1 VLPPFNS
8 FFPHFALHG
17 PHFPAA
23 WLIGCVILNATL
35 QLKWIA
41 VSSRLA
47 LATWRIGSC
56 QWRLPIQFYISYTYI
71 YQFIAFFRGSCSQ
84 LCVFGLSMGLTHNR
98 CSNFIAFPPF
108 TFAGKYL
115 FLFIY
120 ICFCK
125 INFTLGRLNAIQ
137 SGMLGPK
144 TFVCVRVWQE

>member
-1 VLPPFNS
+1 LRNLKRDAAIEMDCGVFAFGFGYLENRQLPVASP
-8 FFPHFALHG
+8 
-17 PHFPAA
+17 
-23 WLIGCVILNATL
+23 
-35 QLKWIA
+35 
-41 VSSRLA
+41 
-47 LATWRIGSC
+47 
-56 QWRLPIQFYISYTYI
+56 PIQFYISYTYI

-120 ICFCK
+120 IYFCK

>member
-8 FFPHFALHG
+8 FFSLLCSPWAAFSSCLANRLRNLKRDAAIEMDCGVFAFGFGYLENRQLPVASPHPVLYIIYVH
-17 PHFPAA
+17 
-23 WLIGCVILNATL
+23 
-35 QLKWIA
+35 
-41 VSSRLA
+41 
-47 LATWRIGSC
+47 
-56 QWRLPIQFYISYTYI
+56 LPVYR
-71 YQFIAFFRGSCSQ
+71 FFRGSCSQ

-120 ICFCK
+120 IYFCK